1 MTEEQDK
8 IKLEGVLSKGYG
20 IIPKLVMID
29 ADLTIEAKAIYAY
42 LASYAGNGESAFPS
56 VKKMCYDLQ
65 INEKRFSRHKKAL
78 LDKGYIEVTQERK
91 GGSFASNIYT
101 IKQFVQPTTQ
111 NGGTVPSP
119 QNGSTQ
125 IGSTQIGST
134 QNGSSQ
140 NGGTNNNSVTNNSSI
155 NNNSINNQQQPASS
169 EPTKINFIQTWEQC
183 GFGIIPPITM
193 QKLDDWVKDFDD
205 NEEIICK
212 AIEVATDNNVRRYAY
227 VEKIL
232 KSWEDRG
239 VKSLEDIEALENQRQ
254 KEIEEKKNKAAAP
267 KQKYGKKP
275 VRKESKPDWAKP
287 GYVQPEE
294 TALTVEVEF
303 PITVRLFNLS
313 STHDKAEKT
322 QQKIIDKFNQTHG
335 EGMFEE
341 LVRKQGLVKVD
352 GKLVKKDAS

>member
-91 GGSFASNIYT
+91 GGSFASNVYT
-101 IKQFVQPTTQ
+101 IKQFIQPTTQ
-111 NGGTVPSP
+111 NGGTVPTP

-125 IGSTQIGST
+125 NGST

-155 NNNSINNQQQPASS
+155 NNNSINNQQQPAGT
-169 EPTKINFIQTWEQC
+169 EPTKFNFIQTWEQC
-183 GFGIIPPITM
+183 GFGIMSPITM
-193 QKLDDWVKDFDD
+193 QKLDDWVKDFDN

-212 AIEVATDNNVRRYAY
+212 AIEVANDNNVRRYKY
-227 VEKIL
+227 VETIL
-232 KSWEDRG
+232 KSWEERG
-239 VKSLEDIEALENQRQ
+239 VKTLEDIEALETQRQ
-254 KEIEEKKNKAAAP
+254 KEIEEKRNKSAAS

-294 TALTVEVEF
+294 TVLAAEQEF
-303 PITVRLFNLS
+303 PMSVRYYNIKATFE
-313 STHDKAEKT
+313 KAEQE
-322 QQKIIDKFNQTHG
+322 QQLTIDKFNQTHG
-335 EGMFEE
+335 NGMFEE
-341 LVRKQGLVKVD
+341 LCRKQGLVKVD

>member
-8 IKLEGVLSKGYG
+8 IKLEGVLSRGYG

-91 GGSFASNIYT
+91 GGSFASNVYT

-125 IGSTQIGST
+125 NGST

-169 EPTKINFIQTWEQC
+169 ETTKSNFIQTWEQS
-183 GFGIIPPITM
+183 GFGIIPPLTM

-212 AIEVATDNNVRRYAY
+212 AIEVASDNNVRRYAY

-239 VKSLEDIEALENQRQ
+239 VKSLDDIEALENQRQ

-267 KQKYGKKP
+267 KQKYGKKT
-275 VRKESKPDWAKP
+275 VRKETLPEWAKDEYEAP
-287 GYVQPEE
+287 KETPVDRNIEKEMEE
-294 TALTVEVEF
+294 
-303 PITVRLFNLS
+303 RLARIRAM
-313 STHDKAEKT
+313 KAK
-322 QQKIIDKFNQTHG
+322 
-335 EGMFEE
+335 
-341 LVRKQGLVKVD
+341 
-352 GKLVKKDAS
+352 

>member
-8 IKLEGVLSKGYG
+8 IKLEGVLSRGYG

-91 GGSFASNIYT
+91 GGSFASNVYT

-119 QNGSTQ
+119 QN
-125 IGSTQIGST
+125 GSTQIGST

-169 EPTKINFIQTWEQC
+169 EPTKPNFIQTWEQS

-193 QKLDDWVKDFDD
+193 QKLDDWAKDFDD

-212 AIEVATDNNVRRYAY
+212 AIEVANDNNVRRYAY

-239 VKSLEDIEALENQRQ
+239 VKSLEDIEALEAQRQ
-254 KEIEEKKNKAAAP
+254 KEIEEKKNKAAAS

-275 VRKESKPDWAKP
+275 VRKETLPEWAKDEYEAP
-287 GYVQPEE
+287 KETPVDPNIEKEMEE
-294 TALTVEVEF
+294 
-303 PITVRLFNLS
+303 RLARIRAM
-313 STHDKAEKT
+313 KAK
-322 QQKIIDKFNQTHG
+322 
-335 EGMFEE
+335 
-341 LVRKQGLVKVD
+341 
-352 GKLVKKDAS
+352 

>member
-8 IKLEGVLSKGYG
+8 IKLEGVLSRGYG

-91 GGSFASNIYT
+91 GGSFASNVYT

-119 QNGSTQ
+119 QN
-125 IGSTQIGST
+125 GSTQIGST

-169 EPTKINFIQTWEQC
+169 EPKKINFIQTWEQC

-254 KEIEEKKNKAAAP
+254 KEIEEKKNKAVAP

-275 VRKESKPDWAKP
+275 VRKETLPEWAKDE
-287 GYVQPEE
+287 YQAPEE
-294 TALTVEVEF
+294 TPVDAAVEKEMEE
-303 PITVRLFNLS
+303 RLARIRAM
-313 STHDKAEKT
+313 KAK
-322 QQKIIDKFNQTHG
+322 
-335 EGMFEE
+335 
-341 LVRKQGLVKVD
+341 
-352 GKLVKKDAS
+352 